1 MTKEDYS
8 ELAAAAIRAR
18 KMAYAPYSRFLV
30 GAALLDGE
38 GRIWTGCNVE
48 NASYPAGSCAERNA
62 ICKAVG
68 EGVREIKAI
77 AICGAPQNHSEK
89 SAAHNPSALPTVTA
103 DKGATDESV
112 EYPECPPCGIC
123 RQVMREFGRPDLEI
137 VLVKSAR
144 KYRVLTLEE
153 LLPESFGPEH
163 L

>member
-18 KMAYAPYSRFLV
+18 QMAYAPYSRFLV

-62 ICKAVG
+62 ICKAVS

-77 AICGAPQNHSEK
+77 AICGAPQTHSEK
-89 SAAHNPSALPTVTA
+89 STAQNPSANPDDTS
-103 DKGATDESV
+103 DKCATGEIE

-137 VLVKSAR
+137 VLVKSTQN
-144 KYRVLTLEE
+144 YRVLTLEE

>member
-18 KMAYAPYSRFLV
+18 QMAYAPYSRFLV

-62 ICKAVG
+62 ICKAVS

-77 AICGAPQNHSEK
+77 AICGAPQNNPVKSVVWNHSGKEDR
-89 SAAHNPSALPTVTA
+89 SGDAC
-103 DKGATDESV
+103 ATGENE

-123 RQVMREFGRPDLEI
+123 RQVMREFGHPDLEI

>member
-18 KMAYAPYSRFLV
+18 QMAYAPYSRFLV

-62 ICKAVG
+62 ICKAVS

-77 AICGAPQNHSEK
+77 AICGAPKNFASNSKGSTDLCE
-89 SAAHNPSALPTVTA
+89 TA
-103 DKGATDESV
+103 EII